1 MCCGFFFIIETG
13 AQITFPSFLSV
24 ANSKV
29 MLQALGTGF
38 QWAGE
43 AGTQERGVKLFASVI
58 WTGGWDLGLLVSG
71 EP

>member
-1 MCCGFFFIIETG
+1 
-13 AQITFPSFLSV
+13 
-24 ANSKV
+24 
-29 MLQALGTGF
+29 MLQALGAAL

-43 AGTQERGVKLFASVI
+43 AGTQERGGKLFASVI